1 MRTESEIK
9 QKGIEVLLK
18 ELGDV
23 DTERFIELLS
33 RDSFDYTEWQ
43 KNLWDEQSVSEI
55 SQAAAKWT
63 QRERHKK

>member
-23 DTERFIELLS
+23 DTEKFIGLLS

-43 KNLWDEQSVSEI
+43 HNLWDKQSVSEI
-55 SQAAAKWT
+55 SRAAAKWAD
-63 QRERHKK
+63 RESRKE